1 MPIHLEEVRGHGVF
15 AGCKSVCVCVCVCVL
30 TDGIQVG
37 LLSET
42 DYKEI
47 VLPST
52 CSQLLFLYFNCCFII
67 CLVFLTFFLT
77 KDKALICK

>member
-1 MPIHLEEVRGHGVF
+1 MVCFLAV
-15 AGCKSVCVCVCVCVL
+15 SVCVCVCLCVL

-42 DYKEI
+42 NYKEI

-52 CSQLLFLYFNCCFII
+52 CSQLLFLYFNCFII
-67 CLVFLTFFLT
+67 CLVFLTNCFFNKRQSPYLEV
-77 KDKALICK
+77 K

>member
-1 MPIHLEEVRGHGVF
+1 MVCLLAVR
-15 AGCKSVCVCVCVCVL
+15 VCVCVCVCVL

-67 CLVFLTFFLT
+67 CLVFLTVFFNKRQSPYLQV
-77 KDKALICK
+77 K